1 MYFTSL
7 GTLKYFDKL
16 QNGPYP
22 LRFHGIN
29 ETKFSNTRICTLPQF
44 RRSFERFYYL
54 FSLITVI
61 RVMSDN
67 LLCAIS
73 CLRNRVLR
81 STGVIESVAVGE
93 CKAKKKKK
101 NKNRQNVFWLYYTA
115 QFFLVKEGRC
125 VTRTQI

>member
-93 CKAKKKKK
+93 CKRRRRRRRIRIDRMSFGYITRR
-101 NKNRQNVFWLYYTA
+101 N
-115 QFFLVKEGRC
+115 FF
-125 VTRTQI
+125 